1 MVIAIVR
8 IHLSAA
14 APARAL
20 LATGKFSSPQ
30 TFEESENPSIF
41 GPALSGEVRGLLP
54 GGSLGPRAV
63 EGGFRFEKQARPHP

>member
-1 MVIAIVR
+1 VV

-14 APARAL
+14 GPARAL

-41 GPALSGEVRGLLP
+41 GPALSGE
-54 GGSLGPRAV
+54 
-63 EGGFRFEKQARPHP
+63 